1 MHPIGTKA
9 SASQNFLVPSLSEPS
24 QSTRFKKSIESLPKN
39 SSSDTEY
46 SLQPYRVIKQSSNE
60 TNTSLTSSFNIDQP
74 FGQELSL
81 DPNDPNAIFI
91 DPIATNTSPETTLP
105 TNNNNLRGKLLLLE
119 KKSLRII

>member
-1 MHPIGTKA
+1 MTGTKV
-9 SASQNFLVPSLSEPS
+9 SASQNYLVPSLSEPS

-74 FGQELSL
+74 FGTQELSH
-81 DPNDPNAIFI
+81 DPNDPNAVFI
-91 DPIATNTSPETTLP
+91 DTTVPNTSPEATLP
-105 TNNNNLRGKLLLLE
+105 PNNNNLRGKLVCL
-119 KKSLRII
+119 